1 MNLALSITTIKM
13 ITQNGVDLK
22 NDFQSFR
29 VTGVLNTPM
38 PHRLFRSYLK
48 KVFFLNFCVRPSF
61 QVLDILEYACGLK
74 LGPALT
80 LSKLFFRTG
89 LNFGCEGLLIFRC
102 VTLLP
107 ELIFPAVQWFFHSRE
122 RFSTF
127 EIFLNHVG

>member
-38 PHRLFRSYLK
+38 PHRLFKSYLK

-80 LSKLFFRTG
+80 LSKNPIFEMASCLFFRTG
-89 LNFGCEGLLIFRC
+89 LNFSCEGLLIFRC

-107 ELIFPAVQWFFHSRE
+107 E
-122 RFSTF
+122 
-127 EIFLNHVG
+127 